1 MARPITMLVIF
12 FLCFNLFAGMLMA
25 TGAVG
30 AIGLG
35 STSVGGDGATEDLRG
50 ETDSVPTGSGAG
62 QTLFGLYNVLT
73 SFVSGVFSYIFPGVA
88 MLERAGVPGYI
99 TGMLNTVFSV
109 LIAIDVVAFFR
120 GWDL

>member
-1 MARPITMLVIF
+1 MLVIF

-25 TGAVG
+25 TGAAQ

-35 STSVGGDGATEDLRG
+35 ETNVGGDDRTEKLNK
-50 ETDSVPTGSGAG
+50 TADSTPTGSGAG

-73 SFVSGVFSYIFPGVA
+73 SFVSTIFKYLFPGVA